1 MNPTMNR
8 RTATGPADV
17 PQGAL
22 IALGALIA
30 ATIVAVVV
38 AQFTGLGQQRLP
50 AASPVATRALTFV
63 DRPDGGIDIVDARD
77 GRRAGQVDPGTQG
90 FLRGTMRG
98 LARERR
104 SHGIGAAQP
113 FHLLTLAD
121 GRLLLEDP
129 DTGRRIDLGSFGP
142 DNAAVFAALAHP
154 PLPRQAANRSTP

>member
-1 MNPTMNR
+1 MNA
-8 RTATGPADV
+8 RTAPHHHDDV

-30 ATIVAVVV
+30 ATLVAVAV
-38 AQFTGLGQQRLP
+38 AQYTGIGQQRLP
-50 AASPVATRALTFV
+50 EAATVATRALTFV

-77 GRRAGQVDPGTQG
+77 GSAAGQVGPGTQG

-113 FHLLTLAD
+113 FHLRTLAD
-121 GRLLLEDP
+121 GRLLLDDP
-129 DTGRRIDLGSFGP
+129 HTGRRIDLGSFGP

-154 PLPRQAANRSTP
+154 PLPRRAEDRSTP